1 MESTAEDRGHDPIED
16 YYGCCRGHVE
26 LQTEIPSGYGSYI
39 EKLAREIFRK
49 KALEKGFDPE
59 LIQIYGERLSKGIKK
74 GFGRDYFEIDLQ
86 GPDYGMLHSLER
98 NVWQFSAAKTHSQLR
113 EMSDALRKPDGTLRT
128 FEEFRIQTT
137 IITGKHLRHLKTE
150 YRTAVKGA
158 NMADRWNG
166 IQERKHL
173 YPLLEFIA
181 IEDDRTSLLCR
192 TLNGVIRPVDDPF
205 WSMYYPPNHYN
216 CRSTVR
222 QIKDGG
228 ITPEEGIVAPD
239 IPEIFKVNL
248 GQRGLAFPED
258 HAYFEEIPEEV
269 MRESRKFFPY
279 GMQFDIL
286 EAGSVKGVIRQHYMA
301 DPSKVDYGIVT
312 TVAREL
318 AAMERVVVDIMP
330 EIMDPVHRRTVL
342 PDAKGLTNPDLRV
355 DKVLVDIKSVQSTR
369 YNTLRTAIDKAY
381 RQVNVVIVDLPMPI
395 SEIEMFR
402 VANGRFL
409 DHKDLKEIYF
419 RIDGDYFLFRRGT
432 REAIRKSKGDTI

>member
-1 MESTAEDRGHDPIED
+1 
-16 YYGCCRGHVE
+16 
-26 LQTEIPSGYGSYI
+26 
-39 EKLAREIFRK
+39 
-49 KALEKGFDPE
+49 
-59 LIQIYGERLSKGIKK
+59 
-74 GFGRDYFEIDLQ
+74 
-86 GPDYGMLHSLER
+86 
-98 NVWQFSAAKTHSQLR
+98 
-113 EMSDALRKPDGTLRT
+113 
-128 FEEFRIQTT
+128 
-137 IITGKHLRHLKTE
+137 
-150 YRTAVKGA
+150 
-158 NMADRWNG
+158 
-166 IQERKHL
+166 
-173 YPLLEFIA
+173 
-181 IEDDRTSLLCR
+181 
-192 TLNGVIRPVDDPF
+192 
-205 WSMYYPPNHYN
+205 MYYPPNHYN

-222 QIKDGG
+222 QIKDGA

-258 HAYFEEIPEEV
+258 HAYFEEIPEGV

-318 AAMERVVVDIMP
+318 ATMERVVVDIMP

-395 SEIEMFR
+395 TEGEMFR

-432 REAIRKSKGDTI
+432 KEAIRKSKGDTI

>member
-1 MESTAEDRGHDPIED
+1 MESTQEDRGHDPIED

-26 LQTEIPSGYGSYI
+26 LQTEIPSGYGSYV
-39 EKLAREIFRK
+39 EKLARDLFRR

-59 LIQIYGERLSKGIKK
+59 LIRIYGERLSKGIKK
-74 GFGRDYFEIDLQ
+74 GFGKDYFEVDLQ
-86 GPDYGMLHSLER
+86 GPDYGMLHSLEK
-98 NVWQFSAAKTHSQLR
+98 NVWQFSAAKTYSQLK

-128 FEEFRIQTT
+128 FDEFRIQTT
-137 IITGKHLRHLKTE
+137 MITGKHLRHLKTE

-173 YPLLEFIA
+173 FPLLEFIA
-181 IEDDRTSLLCR
+181 IEDDRTSPLCR

-205 WSMYYPPNHYN
+205 WSKYYPPNHYN

-222 QIKDGG
+222 QIKDGE
-228 ITPEEGIVAPD
+228 ITSEEDIVEPD

-269 MRESRKFFPY
+269 MREVRQFFPY

-286 EAGSVKGVIRQHYMA
+286 EAGSVKGVIRQHYLA

-318 AAMERVVVDIMP
+318 ASMESMVVDIMP
-330 EIMDPVHRRTVL
+330 EIMDPVHRRTIF
-342 PDAKGLTNPDLRV
+342 PDGKGMTNPDLRV
-355 DKVLVDIKSVQSTR
+355 DKVLVDVKSPTSVK
-369 YNTLRTAIDKAY
+369 YNALRRVIDSGY
-381 RQVNVVIVDLPMPI
+381 RQANVVIVDLP
-395 SEIEMFR
+395 SELGTNEMLR
-402 VANGRFL
+402 VVVGRFIE
-409 DHKDLKEIYF
+409 HENLKEIQF
-419 RIDGDYFLFRRGT
+419 RINGTYYIYRRGN
-432 REAIRKSKGDTI
+432 REPLIKSNGDLA